1 MALANTTGRVVGKP
15 NTSSSKA
22 KSANPALSKADLDN
36 LQLILDLAG
45 MIPGVGTAADLV
57 NAGVS
62 AMRGDFLGAALN
74 TFSAIPLAGDAA
86 GLAKIVKNAPKYQK
100 AIKAIEANVLKKLP
114 PDLAKKVK
122 VLLDKVE
129 KELNEAVKKN
139 NRPSPS
145 KPNNNKKPDKKGK
158 DSKVKPKPK
167 LKCGQSGTYR
177 ELKKSHAN
185 GHDRD
190 HVPSKAALLKRA
202 KDLKGGP
209 LTKKEKSAIE
219 RASEAITIPKAAHQK
234 ASRTYA
240 GRNKKLIVDDADNL
254 AGAAKADIAA
264 LLLELN
270 KYADSKCVKDYRKA
284 AKKILLKRNKDYDNF
299 LINLIKK

>member
-158 DSKVKPKPK
+158 DSKVKPKSK
-167 LKCGQSGTYR
+167 LKCGQSGTYGD
-177 ELKKSHAN
+177 LKKSTGADKY
-185 GHDRD
+185 DRD
-190 HVPSKAALLKRA
+190 HIPSKAALLKRA
-202 KDLKGGP
+202 QMRARGKG
-209 LTKKEKSAIE
+209 LSKAQINAIVNQAE
-219 RASEAITIPKAAHQK
+219 SIAIPKVAHQK
-234 ASRTYA
+234 ASRTY
-240 GRNKKLIVDDADNL
+240 GRRNSSEKIKVDSGNL
-254 AGAAKADIAA
+254 AGAAKNDIKS
-264 LLLELN
+264 LN
-270 KYADSKCVKDYRKA
+270 KEMYKYTPISTYRRLLIFIEF
-284 AKKILLKRNKDYDNF
+284 KILIVLTEILKTK
-299 LINLIKK
+299 